1 MEINSFWLLWILAF
15 LLVSIV
21 GLILQKRKQA
31 FRYYGITSR
40 LALLALLIWSLQ
52 VLINSEEEYRPPLWV
67 LVDTSESFRQL
78 LQHTAEP
85 MKSPASLIPV
95 AIQEKIEAEF
105 PKRELKYL
113 NWFDPQN
120 KDSSVIW
127 SATSGLSD
135 NLDLFLRQTNLP
147 RGSELLLVTDGQE
160 NESDLSLK
168 ELGENLASY
177 EIKLN
182 TLLWQTPQPVDL
194 ELRTEA
200 NIQVAFVNEGLDLPI
215 TINASK
221 SLQAGSSEVVLTD
234 GKALLDKK
242 IIEWD
247 GTQQEIKLSLN
258 WTPNKMGDRLL
269 QLRLAPLDGE
279 TNLQNNLAYLSVPV
293 RSNRLKVLHIAGRT
307 GWDVRYLRSLLGDSP
322 EIDLISFFILR
333 DPFEDANNIPENEL
347 ALIQFPVEE
356 LFMVELFK
364 FDVVIFHNFTIK
376 KYLRN
381 VGFQRSFQKFLS
393 QGKRIVVVGGDQT
406 EGERGYAELFMNSDK
421 ALTWEWPL
429 RHEQNWNYEEI
440 DLLPPEHSQR
450 QATFNWDDSNDGSG
464 IQVLRRTSFGL
475 GRVDWVT
482 DPHSWRWTLR
492 REKDQATRFQ
502 HLMFWQTLL
511 YQPFFEQQR
520 VFTDFRRTR
529 PYHVSERIAGNLH
542 LPTSSPD
549 VVLRLVDLETGQVI
563 EEQILSVREELA
575 ALELATKM
583 PGSYEM
589 QISCR
594 CKDMPDLRHP
604 VVIVDE
610 WLELHRTGWQMDWLA
625 KVASSTGG
633 KMIEVFQ

>member
-1 MEINSFWLLWILAF
+1 M
-15 LLVSIV
+15 
-21 GLILQKRKQA
+21 
-31 FRYYGITSR
+31 
-40 LALLALLIWSLQ
+40 
-52 VLINSEEEYRPPLWV
+52 LINSEEEYRPPLWV
-67 LVDTSESFRQL
+67 LIDTSESFRQL
-78 LQHTAEP
+78 LQHSLEP
-85 MKSPASLIPV
+85 IKSPTSLIPV
-95 AIQEKIEAEF
+95 EIQEKIEAEF

-120 KDSSVIW
+120 KDAAVLW

-135 NLDLFLRQTNLP
+135 NLNLFLRQTNLP
-147 RGSELLLVTDGQE
+147 KGSELLLVTDGQE
-160 NESDLSLK
+160 NVADLSLK
-168 ELGENLASY
+168 ELGENLAGY

-182 TLLWQTPQPVDL
+182 TLVWQIPQPVDL

-200 NIQVAFVNEGLDLPI
+200 NIQVAFVNGSLDLPV
-215 TINASK
+215 TIHASK
-221 SLQAGSSEVVLTD
+221 NLPAGSSEVVLTD

-242 IIEWD
+242 IIKWD
-247 GTQQEIKLSLN
+247 GTLQEIKLSLK
-258 WTPNKMGDRLL
+258 WTPNKMGDQLL

-406 EGERGYAELFMNSDK
+406 EGERGYAELFMNSEK
-421 ALTWEWPL
+421 ALSWEWPL
-429 RHEQNWNYEEI
+429 RHEKNWNYEEI

-450 QATFNWDDSNDGSG
+450 QATYSWDSSKDDSG
-464 IQVLRRTSFGL
+464 IRILMRTSFGL

-492 REKDQATRFQ
+492 GEQNQATRFQ

-511 YQPFFEQQR
+511 YQPFF
-520 VFTDFRRTR
+520 
-529 PYHVSERIAGNLH
+529 
-542 LPTSSPD
+542 
-549 VVLRLVDLETGQVI
+549 
-563 EEQILSVREELA
+563 
-575 ALELATKM
+575 
-583 PGSYEM
+583 
-589 QISCR
+589 
-594 CKDMPDLRHP
+594 
-604 VVIVDE
+604 
-610 WLELHRTGWQMDWLA
+610 
-625 KVASSTGG
+625 
-633 KMIEVFQ
+633 

>member
-1 MEINSFWLLWILAF
+1 MGITSFWFLWILAF
-15 LLVSIV
+15 ILVSIF

-31 FRYYGITSR
+31 FRHYGIASR
-40 LALLALLIWSLQ
+40 LALLALLTWSLQ
-52 VLINSEEEYRPPLWV
+52 VMVNSEEEYRPPLWV

-78 LQHTAEP
+78 LQHSPEP
-85 MKSPASLIPV
+85 INNPTSLIPV
-95 AIQEKIEAEF
+95 EIQEKIEAEF

-113 NWFDPQN
+113 DWFDPQN

-127 SATSGLSD
+127 SATSGLTD
-135 NLDLFLRQTNLP
+135 NLNLFLRQTNLP
-147 RGSELLLVTDGQE
+147 RGSELVLLTDGQE
-160 NESDLSLK
+160 NESDLSLN
-168 ELGENLASY
+168 ELGESLASY

-182 TLLWQTPQPVDL
+182 TLTWQTPQPVDL

-200 NIQVAFVNEGLDLPI
+200 NIQVAFVSESLDLPI
-215 TINASK
+215 TIHASK
-221 SLQAGSSEVVLTD
+221 ILQAGSSEVVLTD

-242 IIEWD
+242 TIKWD
-247 GTQQEIKLSLN
+247 GTLQEIKLSLN
-258 WTPNKMGDRLL
+258 WTPNKMGDHLL
-269 QLRLAPLDGE
+269 QLRLTPLDGE

-307 GWDVRYLRSLLGDSP
+307 GWDVRYLRSLLEDSP

-364 FDVVIFHNFTIK
+364 FDVVVFHNFTIK

-381 VGFQRSFQKFLS
+381 VGFQSSFQKFLS

-421 ALTWEWPL
+421 ALSWDWPL

-440 DLLPPEHSQR
+440 DLLPTEHSQR
-450 QATFNWDDSNDGSG
+450 QATFNWGNSKDSSG
-464 IQVLRRTSFGL
+464 IRVLMRTSFGL
-475 GRVDWVT
+475 GRIDWVT
-482 DPHSWRWTLR
+482 DPHSWRWNR
-492 REKDQATRFQ
+492 RGKKDQTIRFQ
-502 HLMFWQTLL
+502 HFMFWQTLL
-511 YQPFFEQQR
+511 YQPFFEQQQ

-549 VVLRLVDLETGQVI
+549 IFLRLVDLETGQTI
-563 EEQILSVREELA
+563 EEQVLSVREELA
-575 ALELATKM
+575 TLDLVTKL
-583 PGSYEM
+583 PGTYEM

-594 CKDMPDLRHP
+594 CKDMPDLKHP

-610 WLELHRTGWQMDWLA
+610 WLELHRIGWQMDWLA
-625 KVASSTGG
+625 KIASSTGG
-633 KMIEVFQ
+633 KMIKVFQ

>member
-1 MEINSFWLLWILAF
+1 MGITSFWFLWILAF
-15 LLVSIV
+15 ILVSIV

-31 FRYYGITSR
+31 FRHYGIASR
-40 LALLALLIWSLQ
+40 LALLALLIWNLKMM
-52 VLINSEEEYRPPLWV
+52 VNSEEEYRLPLWV

-78 LQHTAEP
+78 LQYSAEP
-85 MKSPASLIPV
+85 IKNPALLIPV
-95 AIQEKIEAEF
+95 VIQEKIEAEF

-120 KDSSVIW
+120 KDPSVIW
-127 SATSGLSD
+127 SATSSLTD
-135 NLDLFLRQTNLP
+135 NLNLFLRQTNLP
-147 RGSELLLVTDGQE
+147 KGSDLILLTDGQE
-160 NESDLSLK
+160 NESDLSLR
-168 ELGENLASY
+168 ELGESLASY

-182 TLLWQTPQPVDL
+182 TLVWQTPQPVDL

-200 NIQVAFVNEGLDLPI
+200 NIQVAFVNESLDLPI
-215 TINASK
+215 TIRASK

-242 IIEWD
+242 TIKWD
-247 GTQQEIKLSLN
+247 GTLQEIKLNLN
-258 WTPNKMGDRLL
+258 WTPNKMGDQLL
-269 QLRLAPLDGE
+269 QLRLAPLDSE

-293 RSNRLKVLHIAGRT
+293 RANRLKVLHIAGRT
-307 GWDVRYLRSLLGDSP
+307 SWDVRYLRSLLEDSP

-364 FDVVIFHNFTIK
+364 FDVVVFHNFTIK

-381 VGFQRSFQKFLS
+381 IGFQRSFQKFLS
-393 QGKRIVVVGGDQT
+393 QGKRIIVVGGDQT
-406 EGERGYAELFMNSDK
+406 EGEQGYAELFMNSRK
-421 ALTWEWPL
+421 ALSWDWLL

-450 QATFNWDDSNDGSG
+450 QATFSWGGSRDSSG
-464 IQVLRRTSFGL
+464 IRVLMRTSFGL
-475 GRVDWVT
+475 GRIDWVA
-482 DPHSWRWTLR
+482 DPHSWRWNLR
-492 REKDQATRFQ
+492 VEKDQATRFQ

-520 VFTDFRRTR
+520 VFSDFRRTR

-542 LPTSSPD
+542 LPTSSPN
-549 VVLRLVDLETGQVI
+549 VVLRLVDLETGQAM
-563 EEQILSVREELA
+563 EEQILRVHKELA
-575 ALELATKM
+575 ALELITQL
-583 PGSYEM
+583 PGTYEM

-594 CKDMPDLRHP
+594 CDDMPDLKHP